1 MKEWTLYQIISA
13 PGAAKID
20 LEKRAREIEVL
31 RKENADLRAG
41 INEIPEMAGVNH
53 GVKTMCQ
60 LLLNKGGA

>member
-1 MKEWTLYQIISA
+1 MKEWTLDQIILA
-13 PGAAKID
+13 PGGAKVD
-20 LEKRAREIEVL
+20 LERRAREIEVL

-41 INEIPEMAGVNH
+41 INEIPEMAGVSN